1 MAASGP
7 WVAWAVSSEELLLT
21 RLDQPRVNVP
31 LVAPDGTDGG
41 LKSAAVSA
49 DGSVVAAVCGSFLH
63 VWRASAGE
71 TDYRYLPITPL
82 PFGECVAV
90 SADGRYIATGTN
102 AGSIAVYVTRIAEEP

>member
-1 MAASGP
+1 
-7 WVAWAVSSEELLLT
+7 
-21 RLDQPRVNVP
+21 VP